1 MGPFCART
9 FALRAFEETM
19 RPAKDHEIT
28 IRNLSRAVLGA
39 RGSENG
45 SVRSFDDG
53 RAVTIIEFPVRQGA
67 GITINY
73 RHPVTGKARNVFCLH
88 ERKDKATLHVYVPG
102 FWETALRQLAAE

>member
-1 MGPFCART
+1 
-9 FALRAFEETM
+9 M
-19 RPAKDHEIT
+19 RPAKNHEIT
-28 IRNLSRAVLGA
+28 IQNLSRAVLGA

-53 RAVTIIEFPVRQGA
+53 RAVTIIEFPVQQGA

-73 RHPVTGKARNVFCLH
+73 RHPVTGKTRNVFCLH
-88 ERKDKATLHVYVPG
+88 QRKDEATLLVYVPG

>member
-1 MGPFCART
+1 
-9 FALRAFEETM
+9 M
-19 RPAKDHEIT
+19 RLAKDHEIT
-28 IRNLSRAVLGA
+28 IRDLSRAVLGA

-53 RAVTIIEFPVRQGA
+53 RAVTITEFPVRQGA

-73 RHPVTGKARNVFCLH
+73 RQPGTGKTRNVFCLH
-88 ERKDKATLHVYVPG
+88 QRKDKATLHVYVPG

>member
-1 MGPFCART
+1 
-9 FALRAFEETM
+9 M
-19 RPAKDHEIT
+19 RPAKEHEIT
-28 IRNLSRAVLGA
+28 IRNLSHAVLGA

-53 RAVTIIEFPVRQGA
+53 RAVTIIEFPVQQGA

-73 RHPVTGKARNVFCLH
+73 RHPVTGKTRNVFCLH
-88 ERKDKATLHVYVPG
+88 QREDKATLHVYVPG